1 MNGKSLVEMRIQT
14 EEVGNIEGLG
24 SEGYYRSRS
33 DASHD
38 MIRLGAAQLRSSYR
52 FVETIGGEKR

>member
-14 EEVGNIEGLG
+14 EEVGNIEELG
-24 SEGYYRSRS
+24 SDGYYRSRS
-33 DASHD
+33 DASRD

-52 FVETIGGEKR
+52 FFETIGGEKR